1 MIDEASRDFRKLAM
15 RISGVRFAQKTGFGE
30 RR

>member
-1 MIDEASRDFRKLAM
+1 MRRVNQKIAA
-15 RISGVRFAQKTGFGE
+15 RISRARFAQKTGFGE

>member
-1 MIDEASRDFRKLAM
+1 MIDAASRETKIAT
-15 RISGVRFAQKTGFGE
+15 RISRARFAQKTGFGE